1 MPLSNDAH
9 YGVLPMSEAI
19 NRVASVPTI
28 IDELGIF
35 KKTMLTTT
43 YVSVESK
50 GGALNLVDAVP
61 RGTPGMPVSEQRGK
75 PRTFSCLHLPKNDVV
90 RADDVQNVRSFGSQ
104 KNTLTVAQKVA
115 DKLSAMKADIDYTIE
130 HLRLGAL
137 KGKLLN
143 ADGTELVDIYKEFG
157 MTRPSHTLKL
167 TGKDAHAGKEL
178 EAVLSMMKHKR
189 QGEMVRG
196 WVVLCGLEFLQKLK
210 YHPTMQ
216 DIYLRYKEAQAYR
229 DGSSANIEFEHMGVK
244 FIQYDHQ
251 FGNSQS
257 NIADNEGILL
267 PLGTA
272 STFREFY
279 APADMNETVNTPALP
294 YYASREP
301 MAHKKGWDLHAQS
314 NPLPMLLR
322 PELVAT
328 LTLS

>member
-50 GGALNLVDAVP
+50 GGALTLVDAVP
-61 RGTPGMPVSEQRGK
+61 RGTAGMPVSEQRGK
-75 PRTFSCLHLPKNDVV
+75 TRTFSCLHLPKNDVV

-143 ADGTELVDIYKEFG
+143 ADGTELVDIYQEFG
-157 MTRPSHTLKL
+157 MARQSHTLKL
-167 TGKDAHAGKEL
+167 NGKDAHAGKEHGRRHHPAGSGL
-178 EAVLSMMKHKR
+178 ICWSIA
-189 QGEMVRG
+189 RG
-196 WVVLCGLEFLQKLK
+196 
-210 YHPTMQ
+210 
-216 DIYLRYKEAQAYR
+216 
-229 DGSSANIEFEHMGVK
+229 
-244 FIQYDHQ
+244 
-251 FGNSQS
+251 
-257 NIADNEGILL
+257 
-267 PLGTA
+267 
-272 STFREFY
+272 
-279 APADMNETVNTPALP
+279 
-294 YYASREP
+294 
-301 MAHKKGWDLHAQS
+301 
-314 NPLPMLLR
+314 
-322 PELVAT
+322 
-328 LTLS
+328 

>member
-1 MPLSNDAH
+1 MPLSNEAH

-19 NRVASVPTI
+19 NRIPSVPTL

-43 YVSVESK
+43 YVNVENK
-50 GGALNLVDAVP
+50 GGALTLVDAVP
-61 RGTPGMPVSEQRGK
+61 RGTAGMPVSEQRGK
-75 PRTFSCLHLPKNDVV
+75 TRTFSCLHLPKNDVV
-90 RADDVQNVRSFGSQ
+90 RADDVQNVRSFGST
-104 KNTLTVAQKVA
+104 NSSETVAQKVA
-115 DKLSAMKADIDYTIE
+115 DKLLAMKSDIDYTIE

-157 MTRPSHTLKL
+157 ITRPQHTLKL
-167 TGKDAHAGKEL
+167 TGKDAHVGKEL
-178 EAVLSMMKHKR
+178 DTLLSDIRQKR
-189 QGEMVRG
+189 LGEMVRG
-196 WVVLCGLEFLQKLK
+196 WAVLCGMEFMQKLI
-210 YHPTMQ
+210 YHPSMQ
-216 DIYLRYKEAQAYR
+216 EIYLRFKEAQVYR
-229 DGSSANIEFEHMGVK
+229 DGQTNVAFEHMGIK
-244 FIQYDHQ
+244 FIQYDHK

-267 PLGTA
+267 PLGT
-272 STFREFY
+272 STTFREFY
-279 APADMNETVNTPALP
+279 APADMNATVNTKALE
-294 YYASREP
+294 YYASREKLP
-301 MAHKKGWDLHAQS
+301 HDKGWSLHAQA

>member
-1 MPLSNDAH
+1 M
-9 YGVLPMSEAI
+9 
-19 NRVASVPTI
+19 
-28 IDELGIF
+28 
-35 KKTMLTTT
+35 
-43 YVSVESK
+43 SVESK
-50 GGALNLVDAVP
+50 GGALTLVDAVP
-61 RGTPGMPVSEQRGK
+61 RGTPGVPVSEQRGK

-90 RADDVQNVRSFGSQ
+90 RADDVQNVRNFGSQ

-115 DKLSAMKADIDYTIE
+115 EKLVAMKADIDYTIE

-143 ADGTELVDIYKEFG
+143 ADGTELVDIYQEFG

-178 EAVLSMMKHKR
+178 EAVLSVMKHKR
-189 QGEMVRG
+189 QSEMVRG

-244 FIQYDHQ
+244 FIQHDHQ

-267 PLGTA
+267 PFGTA